1 MQSTKQLL
9 TLLLILLTTT
19 PTAAQEAR
27 SPSSLTRILP
37 GLKSSVSIHRDAR
50 GVPHIEATNDEDLYF
65 AQGYATASDRL
76 WQMDLLRRTA
86 RGELS
91 EIFGRVALEEDKRRR
106 VFNFAALAEHMART
120 ASPQLRAAMDSYAR
134 GVNAYIATLDEKTL
148 PLEFRVLQYK
158 PRAWQPSD
166 SHVVGKIF
174 AEVLSTSW
182 PADLARSALGALSS
196 SQTEK
201 LFPDVSPLDV
211 LVVGSDRKVAP
222 RTKRTGKELRQVAAD
237 ADVRQFLGE
246 LHQLAETTRAT
257 FKRIGLDAEDL
268 AASNNW
274 VISGR
279 RSATG
284 KPLLANDPHLA
295 PSTPSIWYLTHL
307 KAPGVHA
314 AGVTAPGLPGIVI
327 GHNECIAWGMTNLGP
342 DVQDLYLEKF
352 DPADARR
359 YRTPTGWRTA
369 EVRREEIKV
378 RKSVTDPTLEIVDFE
393 VTVTRHGPI
402 VYEKDNRRYA
412 LRWTALAPDAIE
424 FDSSYKIN
432 RARNWNEFRSAL
444 ANYPGPTQN
453 FVYADTSGNIGYYGA
468 GRIPVRRTGDGSLP
482 YDGSTDAGA
491 WTRFIPFAELP
502 HVYNPPSGVIV
513 TANSR
518 VVGRSYPYHLTHRWS
533 PPYRARRIYDLL
545 LAKQKHTAE
554 DFSAM
559 HGDVYTINGALF
571 AREVVKIG
579 REEAAA
585 RGTSN
590 ATGAPDADW
599 QQTLDLLE
607 QWDHRMASDSR
618 AAILASAMYE
628 AFRRRVLVALL
639 GPEAAADFRGR
650 DGSAFIDEAI
660 SKRSPEALPKEF
672 RNYAEFLRACYR
684 DAREALAKRLG
695 DDAGLWTWGRDVQA
709 RFPHPLARAPLVGQ
723 RFTIP
728 LFPQNGAGSIFP
740 TVNVGSS
747 VSMQFVADTSDWD
760 ATRQGVA
767 LGQSGDP
774 ASPHWKDQLADWRAS
789 RPQVLPFS
797 ASAVARATVQ
807 TLQILPA
814 TNK

>member
-1 MQSTKQLL
+1 MLFLLLL
-9 TLLLILLTTT
+9 TMV
-19 PTAAQEAR
+19 PAAAQEAR
-27 SPSSLTRILP
+27 PPSSLTQTLS
-37 GLKSSVSIHRDAR
+37 GLKAQVVIRRDAR
-50 GVPHIEATNDEDLYF
+50 GVPHIEATNNEDLYF

-91 EIFGRVALEEDKRRR
+91 EIFGRAALEEDKRRR
-106 VFNFAALAEHMART
+106 VFNFAGLAENMART

-134 GVNAYIATLDEKTL
+134 GVNAYIATLDEKTM
-148 PLEFRVLQYK
+148 PLEFRLLQYK
-158 PRAWQPSD
+158 PRPWQPGD
-166 SHVVGKIF
+166 SHAVGKIF

-182 PADLARSALGALSS
+182 PADLARVALGSLSS

-201 LFPDVSPLDV
+201 LFPDASPLDV
-211 LVVGSDRKVAP
+211 LVVGSDRKVAF
-222 RTKRTGKELRQVAAD
+222 RTKRTGKSMRQTAIN
-237 ADVRQFLGE
+237 ADVLRE
-246 LHQLAETTRAT
+246 LHQLEETARET
-257 FKRIGLDAEDL
+257 FRRIGLDAEDA

-274 VISGR
+274 VIGGR

-295 PSTPSIWYLTHL
+295 PSAPSIWYLTHL

-327 GHNECIAWGMTNLGP
+327 GHNERIAWGMTNLGP

-352 DPADARR
+352 DPADPRR
-359 YRTPTGWRTA
+359 YRTPTGWRAA

-378 RKSVTDPTLEIVDFE
+378 RKSVTDPTTETVAFE
-393 VTVTRHGPI
+393 VTITRHGPI
-402 VYEKDNRRYA
+402 VYEKNNQRYA

-424 FDSSYKIN
+424 FESSYKIN
-432 RARNWNEFRSAL
+432 RARNWNEFRDAL

-453 FVYADTSGNIGYYGA
+453 FVYADTGGNIGYYGA
-468 GRIPVRRTGDGSLP
+468 GRIPVRRTGDGSVP
-482 YDGSTDAGA
+482 YDGSTNAGE

-502 HVYNPPSGVIV
+502 HVYNPPSGLIV

-545 LAKQKHTAE
+545 RGKQKLTTE
-554 DFSAM
+554 DFSAIQS
-559 HGDVYTINGALF
+559 DVYTINGALF

-579 REEAAA
+579 REEA
-585 RGTSN
+585 TSN
-590 ATGAPDADW
+590 PTGTPDIDW
-599 QQTLDLLE
+599 HQTLDLLE
-607 QWDHRMASDSR
+607 KWDYRMASDSR

-628 AFRRRVLVALL
+628 AFRRRALTALL
-639 GPEAAADFRGR
+639 GPEAATEFRGR
-650 DGSAFIDEAI
+650 DSAFIDEAI
-660 SKRSPEALPKEF
+660 SKRAPEALPKEF
-672 RNYAEFLRACYR
+672 RNYAELLRACHR
-684 DAREALAKRLG
+684 EAREALAKRLG
-695 DDAGLWTWGRDVQA
+695 EDAQIWTWGRDMQA
-709 RFPHPLARAPLVGQ
+709 RFPHPLARAPLIGQ

-728 LFPQNGAGSIFP
+728 PFPQNGAGSIFP
-740 TVNVGSS
+740 TVNVGPY
-747 VSMQFVADTSDWD
+747 VSMQLVADVSDWD

-797 ASAVARATVQ
+797 ASAVAQATVQ